1 MIKDDEKRLLRL
13 LQKEGWAHISKSS
26 GNANVPATW
35 DMELFPIPNRTM
47 PRVLIERE
55 SDWLNEKRA
64 LYLLEK
70 WDGKGW
76 YEYGTAVDGG
86 WLTPVG
92 MEIAV

>member
-13 LQKEGWAHISKSS
+13 LQKEGWAHISKE
-26 GNANVPATW
+26 NANVPKDW
-35 DMELFPIPNRTM
+35 KLNLFPLPNRTM

-55 SDWLNEKRA
+55 SDWFNEKRA

-70 WDGKGW
+70 WGGKGW
-76 YEYGTAVDGG
+76 YEYGTVADGG